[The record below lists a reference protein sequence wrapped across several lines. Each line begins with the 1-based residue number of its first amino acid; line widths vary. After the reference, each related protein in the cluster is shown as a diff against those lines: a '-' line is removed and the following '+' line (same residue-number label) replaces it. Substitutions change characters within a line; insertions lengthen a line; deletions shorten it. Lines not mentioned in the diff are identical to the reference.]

1 MLVTLV
7 SEGTASVHANIK
19 ASSLS
24 RHAIT
29 SSRPLL
35 KGFGSL
41 QRSAMQA
48 DHLTLLPGALC
59 NKSGS

>member
-19 ASSLS
+19 VSSLS

-29 SSRPLL
+29 RSRPLL
-35 KGFGSL
+35 KGMRQPATFRDAGRSL
-41 QRSAMQA
+41 DSSTRS
-48 DHLTLLPGALC
+48 
-59 NKSGS
+59 SV